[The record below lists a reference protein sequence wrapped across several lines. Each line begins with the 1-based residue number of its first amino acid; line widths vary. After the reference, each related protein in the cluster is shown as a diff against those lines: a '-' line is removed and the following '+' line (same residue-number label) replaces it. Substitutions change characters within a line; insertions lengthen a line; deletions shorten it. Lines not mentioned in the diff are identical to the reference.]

1 MFVSRSKRGQVNEFT
16 ITSAAKGRLLKLVRN
31 EMDALELSEFDF
43 IPTHDTPAATA
54 ATQTY
59 GPPSPLITLAPDS
72 PSLSPIL
79 SFSFLDDLASTIN
92 ARPAPPPYEKS
103 SLPAASGF
111 TAHCKA
117 SKVPCRN
124 IPKIDET
131 KPTSFSTLKQD
142 RDSSHCPTL
151 GPLLDVD
158 LQARKIK
165 DFRNTAEAEDGNNKE
180 HDMPRGYPYRD
191 CRDYGYL
198 ALEWLGAMSGRLF
211 GFMESEFR
219 LTGARHTI

>member
-1 MFVSRSKRGQVNEFT
+1 
-16 ITSAAKGRLLKLVRN
+16 
-31 EMDALELSEFDF
+31 MDALELSELDF
-43 IPTHDTPAATA
+43 IPTRDTPAATA

-79 SFSFLDDLASTIN
+79 SLSSLDDLTSTIK
-92 ARPAPPPYEKS
+92 ARPTPPPYEKS
-103 SLPAASGF
+103 LLPTALGF

-117 SKVPCRN
+117 SKTPCRN
-124 IPKIDET
+124 LPKIDET

-142 RDSSHCPTL
+142 HDSNLRPTL
-151 GPLLDVD
+151 GPLIDVD

-165 DFRNTAEAEDGNNKE
+165 DFRNTAEAKDGNNEE
-180 HDMPRGYPYRD
+180 HDMQRGYPYRD
-191 CRDYGYL
+191 WRDYVYL